1 MNLVAS
7 ACRARSLILLAPEG
21 GYPTNFRVCADT
33 KVYEHAVAEMQRFR
47 GSVYVSEGYLHPRD
61 LSHDGRHVQPADN
74 RSWHLLT
81 LDAYGAVGACG
92 RLLIHQPHA
101 RFSDLLISHS
111 ALAHSDNWGYLLRQ
125 AAEGEIRSARQRRM
139 HFAELGGWAVGREL
153 RCTTEAVRLVL
164 AGYALAQTLGGV
176 LGLSAVNTEHYSSS
190 ILSRIGGMSLATD
203 GNQFPSF
210 YEPQYHAEVRLL
222 RFDSSRPNPRFEASI
237 LQCRAAM
244 ATATVIASEPRGA
257 VPDAGIGSEILAR
270 QQSMELNSGH

>member
-7 ACRARSLILLAPEG
+7 ARARSLILLAPEG
-21 GYPTNFRVCADT
+21 VYPVDFRVCGDA
-33 KVYEHAVAEMQRFR
+33 KLYERAVAEMQRFR
-47 GSVYVSEGYLHPRD
+47 GSVYVSEGYLHARD
-61 LSHDGRHVQPADN
+61 LSHDRRHVQPADS

-81 LDAYGAVGACG
+81 LDAYGAVAACG

-125 AAEGEIRSARQRRM
+125 AAEAEIRAARQRRM
-139 HFAELGGWAVGREL
+139 HFAELGGWAVARDL
-153 RCTTEAVRLVL
+153 RCTTEAARLVL

-176 LGLSAVNTEHYSSS
+176 LGLSTVNIEHYSSS

-203 GNQFPSF
+203 GSEFPSF

-222 RFDSSRPNPRFEASI
+222 RFDSSRPNPRFEAPI
-237 LQCRAAM
+237 LRCRATM
-244 ATATVIASEPRGA
+244 ATATVIASESMGP
-257 VPDAGIGSEILAR
+257 VPDAGIASEILAW
-270 QQSMELNSGH
+270 QQSMELNSGR